1 MRGVRCWRSATRAG
15 EPLVYCCGVTVQTSE
30 PGGKTYVLTYH
41 YVADMVERRGLY
53 RDAHRARL
61 RQAHADHFL
70 LVGGS
75 YDNPAD
81 AAVLV
86 VRAQSAADVYAWAA
100 RDPYHEGGLITAVTV
115 REFNLA
121 FAAPA

>member
-1 MRGVRCWRSATRAG
+1 M
-15 EPLVYCCGVTVQTSE
+15 TVQTSE
-30 PGGKTYVLTYH
+30 PAGKTYVLTYQ

-61 RQAHADHFL
+61 RQAHADGFL

-81 AAVLV
+81 SALLV
-86 VRAQSAADVYAWAA
+86 VRAPSTADVYAWAA
-100 RDPYHEGGLITAVTV
+100 RDPYHEGGLITAVSV
-115 REFNLA
+115 RDFNLA
-121 FAAPA
+121 FPSPAARVS